1 MGGLSGPRVLHL
13 YTARTG
19 WVEFYADGERM
30 EDNIMEF
37 IRAGLY
43 KCGFRSYVTALVNRD
58 ETEYSRAVLATSEPE
73 GHFIDRF
80 GKKPRWMR
88 KHKIKGFL

>member
-19 WVEFYADGERM
+19 WVEFYADGEKM
-30 EDNIMEF
+30 EVNIMRF
-37 IRAGLY
+37 IEAGLY
-43 KCGFRSYVTALVNRD
+43 GCGFRKYTTALVNRD
-58 ETEYSRAVLATSEPE
+58 ETEYSRAILATSNPE
-73 GHFIDRF
+73 AEFIDRF

-88 KHKIKGFL
+88 KRKIRGIL